1 MVSVHI
7 SEAEFCEPLLACNS
21 CVVLDPCDCGAW
33 DPDAPGTGPADS
45 CSDIPRTR
53 LLILPLVLAQR
64 ISVHACQFLHF
75 RCIFGRWVTETKE
88 HQRTKFQA
96 PGNVPT
102 RSDLTFPA
110 RSPLYA
116 GSARLQACIHVRHQQ
131 FCYLSAWWPLATGVY
146 RISAIPA
153 TFSASLT
160 TQLLQRAEV

>member
-64 ISVHACQFLHF
+64 ISVHACQFL
-75 RCIFGRWVTETKE
+75 
-88 HQRTKFQA
+88 QRTKFQA